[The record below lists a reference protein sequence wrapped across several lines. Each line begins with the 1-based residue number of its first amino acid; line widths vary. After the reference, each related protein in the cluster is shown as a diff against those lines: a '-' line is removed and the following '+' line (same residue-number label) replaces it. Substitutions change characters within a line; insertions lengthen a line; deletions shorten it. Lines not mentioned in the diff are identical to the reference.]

1 VSFIPHPLRVG
12 LKRSPSTLTL
22 VAYAS
27 ITLLIVLG
35 CRTADLIAQGGAT
48 PTRTA
53 IRATVRPTFT
63 TVPPT
68 EPPTDVPPLT
78 ALPVVPTRA
87 PAPRIV
93 PTRVPTPA
101 KSATPAPPPP
111 TPDPYAGYYYKPV
124 NKGCVTAPNT
134 RIQGTVIEN
143 GQKKNG
149 VLVRVSDREGGGP
162 SIDDFTTG
170 VDPSDYKHQD
180 PSLQGQY
187 RLALYEGQK
196 NAGNWW
202 VFIIDSAGNLLSPG
216 VLVTTQDIGGCN
228 TATVDFVHQ

>member
-1 VSFIPHPLRVG
+1 M
-12 LKRSPSTLTL
+12 KRSPSTLTL

-78 ALPVVPTRA
+78 APPVVPTRA

-93 PTRVPTPA
+93 P
-101 KSATPAPPPP
+101 
-111 TPDPYAGYYYKPV
+111 
-124 NKGCVTAPNT
+124 
-134 RIQGTVIEN
+134 
-143 GQKKNG
+143 
-149 VLVRVSDREGGGP
+149 
-162 SIDDFTTG
+162 
-170 VDPSDYKHQD
+170 
-180 PSLQGQY
+180 
-187 RLALYEGQK
+187 
-196 NAGNWW
+196 
-202 VFIIDSAGNLLSPG
+202 
-216 VLVTTQDIGGCN
+216 
-228 TATVDFVHQ
+228 